1 MTYIYW
7 EDEYKWG
14 MYGAHRKDGI
24 PGSGTLVNPTA
35 PFKGVCQRCGKRLN
49 VRHYPYSPA
58 DNNFGV
64 YCEHCMK
71 EIDEEMS
78 APDEFPEEEL

>member
-7 EDEYKWG
+7 HFEHKWSMQG
-14 MYGAHRKDGI
+14 VHRKDGM
-24 PGSGTLVNPTA
+24 PGRGILVNPTA

-49 VRHYPYSPA
+49 VRHYPYSAA

>member
-7 EDEYKWG
+7 EDDYKWG

-49 VRHYPYSPA
+49 VRHYPYSVV
-58 DNNFGV
+58 DNDFGV
-64 YCEHCMK
+64 YCDRCIK
-71 EIDEEMS
+71 AIDEEMS
-78 APDEFPEEEL
+78 APDNIPEEEL

>member
-7 EDEYKWG
+7 EDEFKWG
-14 MYGAHRKDGI
+14 MCGAHRKDGI
-24 PGSGTLVNPTA
+24 PGKGILVNPTA
-35 PFKGVCQRCGKRLN
+35 PFKGVCQRCGKLTK

-58 DNNFGV
+58 DNTFGV
-64 YCEHCMK
+64 YCERCMK
-71 EIDEEMS
+71 VIDEEMS